1 MIYGSILVAQSRG
14 VIIMSDNSKRVFG
27 YCRVSSKGQN
37 LDRQLKALL
46 DFGVLKRDIFCDET
60 SGKNFDRPK
69 YKELKSLLQAGD
81 LLVVLDLDRLG
92 RNYAEMERE
101 WRIITKEIKC
111 DIEVINF
118 PLISTSNKSEK
129 LESKLIS
136 DIVLSL
142 LAYVAERER
151 ESIRARQREGIEC
164 AKHNG
169 KVFGR
174 PKIEKPDNFSEVFL
188 KVLHK
193 EITNRYAMN
202 MLGLKPNT
210 YYAFAK
216 EEREKLK
223 KSEII

>member
-1 MIYGSILVAQSRG
+1 
-14 VIIMSDNSKRVFG
+14 MSDNSKRVFG

-46 DFGVLKRDIFCDET
+46 EFGVLKRDIFCDET
-60 SGKNFDRPK
+60 SGKDFNRPK
-69 YKELKSLLQAGD
+69 YKELKGLLQAGD
-81 LLVVLDLDRLG
+81 LLVILDLDRLG
-92 RNYAEMERE
+92 RNYAEMESE
-101 WRIITKEIKC
+101 WRILTKEIKC
-111 DIEVINF
+111 DIEVLNF
-118 PLISTSNKSEK
+118 PLISTSMQGEK

-164 AKHNG
+164 AKNNG

-174 PKIEKPDNFSEVFL
+174 PKIERPNNFSEVFL

-193 EITNRYAMN
+193 EITNRCAMK

-210 YYAFAK
+210 YYAFVK
-216 EEREKLK
+216 EEREKIN
-223 KSEII
+223 KSGSI